1 MTRMSY
7 ELYSDEHYHHIPGKR
22 YLMLGG
28 VICTANRAEKLVN
41 NLSQVRT
48 AFNLTKE
55 MHWGNVSNSYLN
67 AYKAWVDVFLKDD
80 LSRFSLFIIDMSG
93 SPWNNFNPRPNRTA
107 SKDERLASA
116 YYQFLLVSFGGIF
129 DTVSWGVYPDK
140 GFFSRDRVVDSVGF
154 LLNRTYKKALGSKTP
169 RIIHRIDAQDSKRVG
184 LIQLA
189 DVLLAAFSYSVVP
202 SPNLTSASSLAL
214 IEHCA
219 TGIKQNPKDRYDRDR
234 LVVKHWMLPEKFF
247 YR

>member
-1 MTRMSY
+1 MRMSY

-28 VICTANRAEKLVN
+28 VVCTANRGEKLVR

-48 AFNLTKE
+48 AFNLTEE
-55 MHWGNVSNSYLN
+55 MHWGKVSNRHLS

-80 LSRFSLFIIDMSG
+80 LARFSLFIIDMSG
-93 SPWNNFNPRPNRTA
+93 SAWNNFNPRPSRTA
-107 SKDERLASA
+107 NQDERLASA

-129 DTVSWGVYPDK
+129 DTVSWEVYPDK
-140 GFFSRDRVVDSVGF
+140 GFFSRDTVVDRVGF

-169 RIIHRIDAQDSKRVG
+169 RIIHRIGAYDSKRVE

-189 DVLLAAFSYSVVP
+189 DVLLASLSYIVIS
-202 SPNLTSASSLAL
+202 SSGLTSEAKLAL
-214 IEHCA
+214 VEHCM
-219 TGIKQNPKDRYDRDR
+219 TGIKQNPKDKYGRDR
-234 LVVKHWMLPEKFF
+234 LVVKHWVLPEDFR
-247 YR
+247 YH

>member
-1 MTRMSY
+1 MRMSY

-28 VICTANRAEKLVN
+28 VVCTANRGEKLVN

-48 AFNLTKE
+48 AFNLTEE
-55 MHWGNVSNSYLN
+55 MHWRKVSNRYLS

-80 LSRFSLFIIDMSG
+80 LARFSLFVIDMSG
-93 SPWNNFNPRPNRTA
+93 SAWNNFNPRPNRTA
-107 SKDERLASA
+107 NQDERLASA

-140 GFFSRDRVVDSVGF
+140 GFFSRDTVVDRVGF
-154 LLNRTYKKALGSKTP
+154 LLNRTYKKALGPKTP
-169 RIIHRIDAQDSKRVG
+169 RIIRRIGAYDSKRVE

-189 DVLLAAFSYSVVP
+189 DVLLASLSYSVI
-202 SPNLTSASSLAL
+202 SSSGLTSAAKLAL
-214 IEHCA
+214 VEHCM
-219 TGIKQNPKDRYDRDR
+219 TNIKQNPKDKYGRDR
-234 LVVKHWMLPEKFF
+234 LVVKHWVLPEDFR